1 MPKIAQH
8 RSFCEKTTE
17 CTSWPYNLQV

>member
-1 MPKIAQH
+1 MPKITQH